1 MTYEALLDYADSQN
15 VIVREKNIP
24 GYGGRIYNNRIAI
37 RKDLETQAEKS
48 CMLAEELGHY
58 HKNYGDILDQTD
70 TRNQKQ
76 EYKARLWG
84 YNTQIGLLGIIQAFE
99 HGCQNSYEAAEFL
112 DVPEEYFINA
122 INCYRQKYGIY
133 TTVDNYTVFFEPT
146 LAVYKSR

>member
-58 HKNYGDILDQTD
+58 HKN
-70 TRNQKQ
+70 
-76 EYKARLWG
+76 
-84 YNTQIGLLGIIQAFE
+84 
-99 HGCQNSYEAAEFL
+99 
-112 DVPEEYFINA
+112 
-122 INCYRQKYGIY
+122 
-133 TTVDNYTVFFEPT
+133 
-146 LAVYKSR
+146 